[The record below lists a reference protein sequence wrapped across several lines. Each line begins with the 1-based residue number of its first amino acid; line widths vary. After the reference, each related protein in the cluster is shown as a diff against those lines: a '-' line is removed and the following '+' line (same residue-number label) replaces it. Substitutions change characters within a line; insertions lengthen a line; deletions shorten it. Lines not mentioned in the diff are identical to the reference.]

1 VLTGEMIRKTALVS
15 FVILVTSAAYADSR
29 TYAIKADGK
38 NVAAFHLP
46 DALESIDGTTNRV
59 SGTIVADPDNA
70 ATSSV
75 EVSIDLGSLDT
86 GIALRNRHMRERY
99 VETGKYPTA
108 TFKSLSISPPT
119 APIVVNQPAELSVT
133 GDFTM
138 HGVTKRITAPVRV
151 IIIPESDITRASRG
165 PGDWIHATT
174 TFKLKLR
181 EFGINVPEG
190 FVDDTL
196 DAKLDVFALAAK

>member
-1 VLTGEMIRKTALVS
+1 MIRKSILVS
-15 FVILVTSAAYADSR
+15 FVILVTSAMLADTR
-29 TYAIKADGK
+29 TYAIRTDGK

-46 DALESIDGTTNRV
+46 DALESIDGTTDRV
-59 SGTIVADPDNA
+59 LGTILADPNNA
-70 ATSSV
+70 AASSV
-75 EVSIDLGSLDT
+75 EVSIDLASLDT

-108 TFKSLSISPPT
+108 TFKSVSVSTPV
-119 APIVVNQPAELSVT
+119 APVVVNQAVEVNVT

-138 HGVTKRITAPVRV
+138 HGVTRRITTPVRV
-151 IIIPESDITRASRG
+151 IVIPESDITRASRG
-165 PGDWIHATT
+165 SGDWIHATT
-174 TFKLKLR
+174 TFKLKLSD
-181 EFGINVPEG
+181 FGINVPEG